1 MRGMP
6 QKESVEVPVS
16 SYDCSACFS
25 KEEWALLHEWQ
36 KELYKNVMNEIHS
49 ALISLGYT
57 IHGTLLRMNGG
68 EAVHI
73 RDPEHSESRADTND
87 STYHSTSCGFEDLP
101 SCSYIS
107 GSLPSCTYP
116 TPKPLDNLL
125 NEDLQEPGETACC
138 PSVNTAKLFTIKHEE
153 EQDLGNQGA
162 SEGMGIISNA
172 TTSEPVLSVVIR
184 ADENTCLAD
193 PVETDRRAQ
202 NNYLS
207 AELLIAP
214 VKIKEEKVF
223 FAVDHENFKFRKN
236 DHPRCASDRPEGS
249 DYFSTEFCL
258 EKGRRRLKHVSANHS
273 GQ

>member
-125 NEDLQEPGETACC
+125 NEDLQEPGET
-138 PSVNTAKLFTIKHEE
+138 
-153 EQDLGNQGA
+153 G
-162 SEGMGIISNA
+162 
-172 TTSEPVLSVVIR
+172 EPVLSVVIR

>member
-172 TTSEPVLSVVIR
+172 TTK
-184 ADENTCLAD
+184 
-193 PVETDRRAQ
+193 
-202 NNYLS
+202 
-207 AELLIAP
+207 LLIAP